1 MKKEI
6 LFEIPALYRDNFRIT
21 GYFFG
26 EGEKSACVVGSM
38 RGNENQQLYTC
49 SKLVQILAQLEIDGK
64 IIDGKQVLV
73 IPSAN
78 SYSMNTKKRFW
89 SIDNTDINRMF
100 PGYDQGET
108 TQRIA
113 GALFEK
119 IKEYEFGMQ
128 FASFYMP
135 GNFMPHI
142 RVMRTAEEPNRELL
156 EKAKDFGFPY
166 VISHKPHPYD
176 TATLNYNWQV
186 WDTKAFS
193 LYTTTT
199 EEIDKKSA
207 RQAVM
212 GILTFLAKQGIIK
225 YTGHEG
231 YISRIV
237 GTEEIATIRSKKSGF
252 FESFVKPGDVV
263 RKGELLGEIIHSYEG
278 DIVGKIY
285 SEVDGTIM
293 FARTESKM
301 YENTAVYKIIPS
313 AHS

>member
-21 GYFFG
+21 GYYFG

-49 SKLVQILAQLEIDGK
+49 AKLVQILAQFESEGRINQGHQ
-64 IIDGKQVLV
+64 ILV
-73 IPSAN
+73 VPSVN

-113 GALFEK
+113 DALFSQ
-119 IKEYEFGMQ
+119 IKDYKFGMQ

-142 RVMRTAEEPNRELL
+142 RVMRTQQEPNHELL
-156 EKAKDFGFPY
+156 EKARDFGFPY
-166 VISHKPHPYD
+166 VISHMPHPYD
-176 TATLNYNWQV
+176 TATLNYNWQI
-186 WDTKAFS
+186 WDTQAFS

-199 EEIDKKSA
+199 EDVDKDSA
-207 RQAVM
+207 RQAIM
-212 GILTFLAKQGIIK
+212 GILIFLAKQGIIE
-225 YTGHEG
+225 YSGHEG
-231 YISRIV
+231 FISRIV
-237 GTEEIATIRSKKSGF
+237 GTEEIVTVRAKKAGF
-252 FESFVKPGDVV
+252 FESFVKAGEVV
-263 RKGELLGEIIHSYEG
+263 KKGQLLAEIIHSYEG
-278 DIVGKIY
+278 NIIDKIY
-285 SEVDGTIM
+285 SDVDGTIM
-293 FARTESKM
+293 FARNGSKM
-301 YENTAVYKIIPS
+301 YANTAVYKIIPQF
-313 AHS
+313 HL